1 MAKQPKS
8 ARADS
13 SAGQSAAAVS
23 SNTDALAAA
32 EPATPKAPD
41 ATDGLWNEARPP
53 VPSLGHTRRS
63 TEVRDETGAT
73 VVRRV
78 RCYLLPSL
86 EQAREAFE
94 DLLGQRVP
102 WPGEIGGSNADCGL
116 QEQPYWVTTTWGCW
130 VDDGQGRIHDCE
142 SGN

>member
-1 MAKQPKS
+1 MAKQPSKS

-13 SAGQSAAAVS
+13 STGQSAAAVS
-23 SNTDALAAA
+23 SNTDAVAAA

-41 ATDGLWNEARPP
+41 AADGPWNEARPP

-78 RCYLLPSL
+78 RCYLLRSL
-86 EQAREAFE
+86 GRG
-94 DLLGQRVP
+94 DVCCGGLWSRC
-102 WPGEIGGSNADCGL
+102 WPVGAL
-116 QEQPYWVTTTWGCW
+116 
-130 VDDGQGRIHDCE
+130 
-142 SGN
+142 SGHPTGDR